1 MFVLPKP
8 HGSFIYPDG
17 VIDLFIWKKNWT
29 QQLRLFQVRSIPP
42 SSATVIST
50 IAAIRLQCDSAASGN
65 IFQFSPFFRLL
76 FLSLFF
82 APPNPPPPP
91 PPNPPPFSSV
101 RPFSSLFFGPLSGR
115 HREWLLERQPVV
127 DQATT
132 AAARRTTSGQDVTD
146 GTACKLRN
154 MQCR

>member
-1 MFVLPKP
+1 MFVLN
-8 HGSFIYPDG
+8 H
-17 VIDLFIWKKNWT
+17 IDVLFTLMGKLAFLSGKKKWT

-115 HREWLLERQPVV
+115 DREWLLERQPVV

-132 AAARRTTSGQDVTD
+132 VAAHRTTSGQDVTD
-146 GTACKLRN
+146 GTACKLRKYA
-154 MQCR
+154 M

>member
-8 HGSFIYPDG
+8 HRSFIYPDG
-17 VIDLFIWKKNWT
+17 VIGLFIWKKKSWT
-29 QQLRLFQVRSIPP
+29 QQLRLSQVRSIPP

-115 HREWLLERQPVV
+115 HRERLLERQPVV

-132 AAARRTTSGQDVTD
+132 AD
-146 GTACKLRN
+146 GAGTGRDGRDS
-154 MQCR
+154 MQTEICNVDK